1 MKNIK
6 IKDIFDDYIL
16 DKKSVEQFNKDYIYN
31 SKSMADDVKYV
42 IMNKLEE
49 YERRLFL
56 IYVDSGSLRQ
66 TSKVFNCSYSKIW
79 YIIKDIREKIINE
92 LQKL

>member
-1 MKNIK
+1 MKNIN

-16 DKKSVEQFNKDYIYN
+16 DKKNLEQFNDDYVYKED
-31 SKSMADDVKYV
+31 SRAADVKYV
-42 IMNKLEE
+42 IMNKLSE